1 MVKVFLTSIL
11 FDMVDDNFN
20 KTQYSKYA
28 KQYLE
33 ANREGTIGGNTPD
46 QRVAMLAQYLPTGR
60 RIFEIG
66 SGGGDDALALQRAG
80 YSVTASDFVEE
91 FVKIEKERG
100 LNATFFDAK
109 RDEFPDTD
117 ALYANAVFVH
127 FTPEEVTDCLRR
139 MKNKLRNEKII
150 FISVIKGEGQERSAR
165 GRGFERD
172 FYYYSAR
179 SMTEILQK
187 EGYEI
192 IFTDDHDPKWL
203 QVISRAL

>member
-1 MVKVFLTSIL
+1 MAKVFPTSIL
-11 FDMVDDNFN
+11 VNMVDDNFN
-20 KTQYSKYA
+20 KAQYSKYA
-28 KQYLE
+28 GQYLE
-33 ANREGTIGGNTPD
+33 ANQEGTIGGSTPD
-46 QRVAMLAQYLPTGR
+46 QRIAMLAKHLPTGR

-66 SGGGDDALALQRAG
+66 SGGGDDAVALQRAG

-100 LNATFFDAK
+100 LNSVYFDAK

-127 FTPEEVTDCLRR
+127 FTPEEVIDCLRR
-139 MKNKLRNEKII
+139 VKNKLHNEKIV

-192 IFTDDHDPKWL
+192 IFTDDSDPKWL